1 MKYVTLTGNTYIKP
15 PYLFFYRYMQDRVQ
29 NDNMHT
35 HDFYEIFLTV
45 SDNYIHNANDER
57 FILSKGSLVFV
68 RAEDVHENL
77 FSDIPQTYVQLCF
90 GKQVLNS
97 MFDYLD
103 SDFPTRAFL
112 TDKFPPTVHLNN
124 HDYTHLL
131 KDFRKIE
138 LLNMDNS
145 SEFNLYCK
153 NLLITIFSKYFAAY
167 SSPIVKK
174 SPKWFADTMAA
185 ATKSYAFVDGMDEIV
200 KISQKSYKQVS
211 RCIKEYLGKTPSQYI
226 NDLRLNYAANLI
238 RSTDLSVTDIC
249 FTCGFN
255 NVGYFYTSFKNRYSQ
270 TPREMRI
277 KANIR
282 I

>member
-124 HDYTHLL
+124 HDYAHLL

-153 NLLITIFSKYFAAY
+153 NLLITIFSNF
-167 SSPIVKK
+167 KK
-174 SPKWFADTMAA
+174 TF
-185 ATKSYAFVDGMDEIV
+185 
-200 KISQKSYKQVS
+200 
-211 RCIKEYLGKTPSQYI
+211 R
-226 NDLRLNYAANLI
+226 NRLH
-238 RSTDLSVTDIC
+238 
-249 FTCGFN
+249 F
-255 NVGYFYTSFKNRYSQ
+255 
-270 TPREMRI
+270 
-277 KANIR
+277 
-282 I
+282 

>member
-1 MKYVTLTGNTYIKP
+1 MTHFFKKAKP
-15 PYLFFYRYMQDRVQ
+15 IWIVGEKNKAQ
-29 NDNMHT
+29 NDMNMC
-35 HDFYEIFLTV
+35 
-45 SDNYIHNANDER
+45 
-57 FILSKGSLVFV
+57 
-68 RAEDVHENL
+68 AEARY
-77 FSDIPQTYVQLCF
+77 TA
-90 GKQVLNS
+90 LN
-97 MFDYLD
+97 
-103 SDFPTRAFL
+103 
-112 TDKFPPTVHLNN
+112 
-124 HDYTHLL
+124 L
-131 KDFRKIE
+131 KDAV
-138 LLNMDNS
+138 L
-145 SEFNLYCK
+145 
-153 NLLITIFSKYFAAY
+153 TICGASFYQ
-167 SSPIVKK
+167 V
-174 SPKWFADTMAA
+174 
-185 ATKSYAFVDGMDEIV
+185 FVDGMDEIV